1 MSALI
6 EAAREIASLRAALK
20 WYADG
25 EHFTKSQPDAWD
37 TVSGEP
43 VNWWCDEAGT
53 AMIEDG
59 SLAGMVL
66 AGKLSGEQLGALE
79 DGEVAAAE
87 AQPVGEPFG
96 YVITNNVP
104 ESSPY
109 RHVFYRPSEISAA
122 YKDNALYSTP
132 VYTAP
137 PEWLSR
143 FHHLMKKHGLHPG
156 RTDDDLLDILDAH
169 LSAAP
174 PAQPAAQ
181 PLTDEQISALVLETV
196 YENDERIPY
205 RDYWVREIGMPF
217 ARAIEAAHGIGSQP

>member
-1 MSALI
+1 MSAHPV
-6 EAAREIASLRAALK
+6 ERKYREPSNGAPTGGFDGDAFYDPIG
-20 WYADG
+20 AD
-25 EHFTKSQPDAWD
+25 
-37 TVSGEP
+37 
-43 VNWWCDEAGT
+43 
-53 AMIEDG
+53 M
-59 SLAGMVL
+59 
-66 AGKLSGEQLGALE
+66 
-79 DGEVAAAE
+79 AAAE

-181 PLTDEQISALVLETV
+181 PLTDAWRQL
-196 YENDERIPY
+196 Y
-205 RDYWVREIGMPF
+205 R
-217 ARAIEAAHGIGSQP
+217 RAINEANGLTNYVEDRPELRSAERRISKIEDDARTIWSQP

>member
-6 EAAREIASLRAALK
+6 EAARAALSELEAVLCDPEGRAGIRGSDADNAIIDGALTSLRTAL
-20 WYADG
+20 
-25 EHFTKSQPDAWD
+25 
-37 TVSGEP
+37 
-43 VNWWCDEAGT
+43 
-53 AMIEDG
+53 
-59 SLAGMVL
+59 
-66 AGKLSGEQLGALE
+66 
-79 DGEVAAAE
+79 AAAE

-96 YVITNNVP
+96 YVITNNER

-122 YKDNALYSTP
+122 YKNNALYSTP

>member
-6 EAAREIASLRAALK
+6 EAARADFERWAQPLLGDNPTWRESGPCELAWQAWNAAL
-20 WYADG
+20 
-25 EHFTKSQPDAWD
+25 
-37 TVSGEP
+37 
-43 VNWWCDEAGT
+43 
-53 AMIEDG
+53 
-59 SLAGMVL
+59 
-66 AGKLSGEQLGALE
+66 
-79 DGEVAAAE
+79 AAAE

-137 PEWLSR
+137 PEWPSAQPVGEPAPHAMQQLTAALQADPDYAWSWHCNLAMPVMDVTGVTHR
-143 FHHLMKKHGLHPG
+143 VANEAGARLMRHLFDIDITKHPHYQVD
-156 RTDDDLLDILDAH
+156 TAT
-169 LSAAP
+169 

-181 PLTDEQISALVLETV
+181 PLTDEWRQL
-196 YENDERIPY
+196 Y
-205 RDYWVREIGMPF
+205 R
-217 ARAIEAAHGIGSQP
+217 

>member
-6 EAAREIASLRAALK
+6 EAARAALSELEAVLCDPEGRAGIRGSDADNAIIDGALTSLRAAL
-20 WYADG
+20 
-25 EHFTKSQPDAWD
+25 
-37 TVSGEP
+37 
-43 VNWWCDEAGT
+43 
-53 AMIEDG
+53 
-59 SLAGMVL
+59 
-66 AGKLSGEQLGALE
+66 
-79 DGEVAAAE
+79 AAAE

-174 PAQPAAQ
+174 PAQPAD
-181 PLTDEQISALVLETV
+181 PLTDEQIQALVLATV
-196 YENDERIPY
+196 YDGDCSTPH
-205 RDYWVREIGMPF
+205 RDAWAAEIGVPF
-217 ARAIEAAHGIGSQP
+217 ARAIERAHGIGSQP

>member
-6 EAAREIASLRAALK
+6 EAARDLAEAVESMQATFGCIQGKTPEDDDLHIHEK
-20 WYADG
+20 WA
-25 EHFTKSQPDAWD
+25 EEFLA
-37 TVSGEP
+37 ER
-43 VNWWCDEAGT
+43 
-53 AMIEDG
+53 
-59 SLAGMVL
+59 LAGVRT
-66 AGKLSGEQLGALE
+66 AL
-79 DGEVAAAE
+79 AAAE

-181 PLTDEQISALVLETV
+181 PLTDEQISALVLATV
-196 YENDERIPY
+196 YEGDSSTAH
-205 RDYWVREIGMPF
+205 RDAWAAEIGVPF
-217 ARAIEAAHGIGSQP
+217 ARAIERAHGIGSKP

>member
-6 EAAREIASLRAALK
+6 EAARAAMQALYGYPYDDAHWTLWCKPAADNLREAL
-20 WYADG
+20 
-25 EHFTKSQPDAWD
+25 
-37 TVSGEP
+37 
-43 VNWWCDEAGT
+43 
-53 AMIEDG
+53 
-59 SLAGMVL
+59 
-66 AGKLSGEQLGALE
+66 
-79 DGEVAAAE
+79 AAAE

-137 PEWLSR
+137 P
-143 FHHLMKKHGLHPG
+143 
-156 RTDDDLLDILDAH
+156 
-169 LSAAP
+169 
-174 PAQPAAQ
+174 AQPAAQ

-205 RDYWVREIGMPF
+205 RDYWVSEIGMPF

>member
-6 EAAREIASLRAALK
+6 EAARSAMQAL
-20 WYADG
+20 YGYPYD
-25 EHFTKSQPDAWD
+25 DAHW
-37 TVSGEP
+37 
-43 VNWWCDEAGT
+43 
-53 AMIEDG
+53 
-59 SLAGMVL
+59 
-66 AGKLSGEQLGALE
+66 KLSCKPAADNLREAL
-79 DGEVAAAE
+79 AAAE

-132 VYTAP
+132 VYT
-137 PEWLSR
+137 
-143 FHHLMKKHGLHPG
+143 
-156 RTDDDLLDILDAH
+156 
-169 LSAAP
+169 AP

>member
-6 EAAREIASLRAALK
+6 EAARDALEAWDSLPRKTYSLSTSVSEWLEYRMAPTIARLRAAL
-20 WYADG
+20 
-25 EHFTKSQPDAWD
+25 
-37 TVSGEP
+37 
-43 VNWWCDEAGT
+43 
-53 AMIEDG
+53 
-59 SLAGMVL
+59 
-66 AGKLSGEQLGALE
+66 
-79 DGEVAAAE
+79 AAAE

-174 PAQPAAQ
+174 PAQPAD
-181 PLTDEQISALVLETV
+181 PLTDEQIQALVLATV
-196 YENDERIPY
+196 YDGDCSTPH
-205 RDYWVREIGMPF
+205 RDAWAAEIGVPF
-217 ARAIEAAHGIGSQP
+217 ARAIERAHGIGEGA

>member
-6 EAAREIASLRAALK
+6 EAARADFERWAQPLLGDNPTWRESGPCELAWQAWNAAL
-20 WYADG
+20 
-25 EHFTKSQPDAWD
+25 
-37 TVSGEP
+37 
-43 VNWWCDEAGT
+43 
-53 AMIEDG
+53 
-59 SLAGMVL
+59 
-66 AGKLSGEQLGALE
+66 
-79 DGEVAAAE
+79 AAAE

>member
-1 MSALI
+1 MSAHPV
-6 EAAREIASLRAALK
+6 ERKYREPSNGAPTGGFDGDAFYDPIG
-20 WYADG
+20 AD
-25 EHFTKSQPDAWD
+25 
-37 TVSGEP
+37 
-43 VNWWCDEAGT
+43 
-53 AMIEDG
+53 M
-59 SLAGMVL
+59 
-66 AGKLSGEQLGALE
+66 
-79 DGEVAAAE
+79 AAAE

-174 PAQPAAQ
+174 PAQPAD
-181 PLTDEQISALVLETV
+181 PLTDEQIQALVLATV
-196 YENDERIPY
+196 YDGDSSTPY
-205 RDYWVREIGMPF
+205 RDAWASEIGIPF
-217 ARAIEAAHGIGSQP
+217 ARAIEAAHGIGEGA

>member
-6 EAAREIASLRAALK
+6 EAARKALE
-20 WYADG
+20 AL
-25 EHFTKSQPDAWD
+25 ETC
-37 TVSGEP
+37 TSGDYSTGHVIHP
-43 VNWWCDEAGT
+43 YHDEAKCFAAEDALRT
-53 AMIEDG
+53 A
-59 SLAGMVL
+59 L
-66 AGKLSGEQLGALE
+66 
-79 DGEVAAAE
+79 AAAE

-132 VYTAP
+132 VYT
-137 PEWLSR
+137 
-143 FHHLMKKHGLHPG
+143 
-156 RTDDDLLDILDAH
+156 
-169 LSAAP
+169 AP

>member
-6 EAAREIASLRAALK
+6 EAARSAMQALYGYPYDDAHWKLWFEPAADNLREALAAAEAQPVPTTIFTAGHVKRLADK
-20 WYADG
+20 MALAKAACDIPNGGDLWRSITQDRYADARQ
-25 EHFTKSQPDAWD
+25 ELFDAID
-37 TVSGEP
+37 ALASG
-43 VNWWCDEAGT
+43 
-53 AMIEDG
+53 
-59 SLAGMVL
+59 
-66 AGKLSGEQLGALE
+66 
-79 DGEVAAAE
+79 AAAE

-109 RHVFYRPSEISAA
+109 RHVFYRPSEISTA

-132 VYTAP
+132 LYT
-137 PEWLSR
+137 
-143 FHHLMKKHGLHPG
+143 
-156 RTDDDLLDILDAH
+156 
-169 LSAAP
+169 AP

-181 PLTDEQISALVLETV
+181 PLTYEQISALVLETV

>member
-6 EAAREIASLRAALK
+6 KAARAALN
-20 WYADG
+20 YI
-25 EHFTKSQPDAWD
+25 E
-37 TVSGEP
+37 EP
-43 VNWWCDEAGT
+43 PAKLWPAGT
-53 AMIEDG
+53 LHRITIN
-59 SLAGMVL
+59 LRT
-66 AGKLSGEQLGALE
+66 AL
-79 DGEVAAAE
+79 AAAE

-143 FHHLMKKHGLHPG
+143 FHHLMKKHGLHPSTMKRG
-156 RTDDDLLDILDAH
+156 GFYNWKSQPDRLIYLRRFDGWHQFKKIGDPREVWCEVQDSDLHMLEET
-169 LSAAP
+169 AP

-181 PLTDEQISALVLETV
+181 PLTDEQIAVLVLATV
-196 YENDERIPY
+196 YDGDCSTPH
-205 RDYWVREIGMPF
+205 RDAWAAEIGVPF
-217 ARAIEAAHGIGSQP
+217 ARAIERAHGIGEGA